1 MKKLNHDF
9 KKPYDTTN
17 DCYDLYEDWDLI
29 EASLAKQYGIRIRTQ
44 ASMPW
49 TEFCTLVS
57 GLMPDTPLGSIVSI
71 RAEKDRKVI
80 KGFSPEQRRIYN
92 EWRNRNAQKKLD
104 NPDKLS
110 KDFTALENT
119 LKQLFQ

>member
-1 MKKLNHDF
+1 
-9 KKPYDTTN
+9 
-17 DCYDLYEDWDLI
+17 
-29 EASLAKQYGIRIRTQ
+29 
-44 ASMPW
+44 
-49 TEFCTLVS
+49 
-57 GLMPDTPLGSIVSI
+57 MPDTPLGSIVSI